1 MSYIRLP
8 GHDFGQVLLMQMGSF
23 GFEARQCTSM
33 ARVPLFLSNTL
44 IGLGSRWLV
53 LECYVGT
60 SPASVCR
67 DDESIVYIGQA
78 KQLRC
83 NHCLHCSPARL
94 LLTVNTTRLGSSR

>member
-1 MSYIRLP
+1 MHKYGTR
-8 GHDFGQVLLMQMGSF
+8 
-23 GFEARQCTSM
+23 A
-33 ARVPLFLSNTL
+33 PLFVQYSDWF
-44 IGLGSRWLV
+44 RVALV
-53 LECYVGT
+53 LEFYVGT

-78 KQLRC
+78 TQLRC